1 MHKGKW
7 WLVLLAVI
15 IGWGLWKGAA
25 ILTEAPGKSTKPV
38 PTVITQPVHA
48 IEKAMTR
55 DFSGSVQA
63 REESIISSMVSG
75 KIVDIPVKNGDSV
88 PAGALLLQLETVDYQ
103 NALQASRGT
112 LKKAEA
118 ALASARANYD
128 RAKLL
133 LASDA
138 LSQKELEDAETA
150 LKIAQGDFEMAS
162 AEVAIA
168 LTSLQDTAIT
178 APISGVVANRN
189 IALGQMVAPG
199 VALLA
204 LEDISSVYVVVN
216 TDQKQLGR
224 LIKLGTPAEITVEGF
239 PHTFTGKVDTINPV
253 ANPAARVFEVK
264 ILVTNPG
271 QSLKPGMYARAKLTG
286 DTRQR
291 VLAVPQNALISQEG
305 LYYVYLCEDGKVLR
319 REVKIGEVI
328 GSLVEIT
335 AGLKTGQHITVSN
348 INKLKDGDV
357 VRVLSQKRGE

>member
-25 ILTEAPGKSTKPV
+25 VLTEAPGKSTKPI
-38 PTVITQPVHA
+38 PTVITQPVLMIDKA
-48 IEKAMTR
+48 IAR

-63 REESIISSMVSG
+63 REESIISSKVSG
-75 KIVDIPVKNGDSV
+75 KIVDIPVKNGDSLH
-88 PAGALLLQLETVDYQ
+88 AGSLLVQLDSIDYQ
-103 NALQASRGT
+103 NALQASRGN

-118 ALASARANYD
+118 ALTSARATYD

-133 LASDA
+133 QASGA
-138 LSQKELEDAETA
+138 LSQKELEDAENA

-162 AEVAIA
+162 AEVASS
-168 LTSLQDTAIT
+168 LTDLRDTAVT

-189 IALGQMVAPG
+189 IALGQLVSPG
-199 VALLA
+199 MALLT
-204 LEDISSVYVVVN
+204 LEDISSVYIVIN
-216 TDQKQLGR
+216 ADQKQLGK
-224 LIKLGTPAEITVEGF
+224 LIKLGTSAEVAVEGF
-239 PHTFTGKVDTINPV
+239 PNVFTGEVDTINPV
-253 ANPAARVFEVK
+253 ANPSARVFEVK
-264 ILVTNPG
+264 ILVPNPG
-271 QSLKPGMYARAKLTG
+271 YGLKPGMYARAKLTS

-305 LYYVYLCEDGKVLR
+305 LYYVYLCEDGKVMR

-328 GSLVEIT
+328 GSMVEIT
-335 AGLKTGQHITVSN
+335 SGLKTGQQITASN

-357 VRVLSQKRGE
+357 VRVLTKKRGE